1 MSHPK
6 VNKSEPVMVRMKDF
20 GDKGL
25 DLELI
30 FWADQGWEANNYSSE
45 IRFEID
51 RLFRQYEIV
60 IPFPQQHIFIDK
72 KSE

>member
-1 MSHPK
+1 
-6 VNKSEPVMVRMKDF
+6 MKDF

-30 FWADQGWEANNYSSE
+30 FWADQGWDANNYRSE

-51 RLFRQYEIV
+51 RLFRQYGIV
-60 IPFPQQHIFIDK
+60 IPFPQQHLVIEK
-72 KSE
+72 KGG